1 MRLPGRHVLYA
12 LSAVTM
18 LAACS
23 SNGARGGIASTNMNP
38 TNPPAT
44 AETATVSP
52 TPAPQ
57 SARTETWINLQVGDC
72 LADLPPADLSRIT
85 VTIVDCATAHSA
97 EVYLRAP
104 VAVDAAVVSMA
115 NRDCAAGLRPTQA
128 NPSTPAHTRWRISS
142 TRIRI
147 EPGPIP
153 PRAPSS
159 VCCSPPTVSCSP
171 GRPVAD
177 RTTRCSGAWHTTP
190 TGIVCCRD
198 FSDCSEYQKRRFSLM
213 TTPPDKARRR
223 FLRDAYKNAERVA
236 RTALLTIDQDQLEQ
250 LLDYVD
256 ERLGEQPCDHTAR
269 HAQRWAQSHRIEWE
283 TLAEGLQEFGGY
295 CDCEI
300 VMNVEPEA
308 IFG

>member
-115 NRDCAAGLRPTQA
+115 NRDCAAGFAPYTGQSVDTSPYSVAYLIDSHQDRTGADPTPHRHLFAAARQRSVA
-128 NPSTPAHTRWRISS
+128 HRVGPSLT
-142 TRIRI
+142 
-147 EPGPIP
+147 
-153 PRAPSS
+153 
-159 VCCSPPTVSCSP
+159 
-171 GRPVAD
+171 GRPVV
-177 RTTRCSGAWHTTP
+177 RVRGTRHQPVSSVAVTSPIAPNTK
-190 TGIVCCRD
+190 
-198 FSDCSEYQKRRFSLM
+198 SDGSR
-213 TTPPDKARRR
+213 
-223 FLRDAYKNAERVA
+223 
-236 RTALLTIDQDQLEQ
+236 
-250 LLDYVD
+250 
-256 ERLGEQPCDHTAR
+256 
-269 HAQRWAQSHRIEWE
+269 
-283 TLAEGLQEFGGY
+283 
-295 CDCEI
+295 
-300 VMNVEPEA
+300 
-308 IFG
+308 

>member
-115 NRDCAAGLRPTQA
+115 NRALL
-128 NPSTPAHTRWRISS
+128 SWISS
-142 TRIRI
+142 RS
-147 EPGPIP
+147 P
-153 PRAPSS
+153 PR
-159 VCCSPPTVSCSP
+159 T
-171 GRPVAD
+171 D
-177 RTTRCSGAWHTTP
+177 RHRSA
-190 TGIVCCRD
+190 VEKD
-198 FSDCSEYQKRRFSLM
+198 
-213 TTPPDKARRR
+213 ARRR
-223 FLRDAYKNAERVA
+223 PGCAHRPIGLAHPIPKTHP
-236 RTALLTIDQDQLEQ
+236 RTPSGALVGFRKLTRAI
-250 LLDYVD
+250 
-256 ERLGEQPCDHTAR
+256 TAR
-269 HAQRWAQSHRIEWE
+269 FGKRWDRTISTLHRPKALPSTE
-283 TLAEGLQEFGGY
+283 
-295 CDCEI
+295 
-300 VMNVEPEA
+300 
-308 IFG
+308 